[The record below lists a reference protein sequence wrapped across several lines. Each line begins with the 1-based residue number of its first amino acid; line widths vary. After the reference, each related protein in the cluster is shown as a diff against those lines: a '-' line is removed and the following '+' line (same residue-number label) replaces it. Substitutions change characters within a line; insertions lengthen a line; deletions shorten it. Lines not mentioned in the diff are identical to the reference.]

1 MTSALVPRIFAVP
14 YQTLMPVFQKDVL
27 KVGPEGLGILL
38 AAPGL
43 GAMLAGLMLATLA
56 NRVRRQGVLMLV
68 SLVALGIML
77 TFFLGQVRF
86 PWRFCS
92 WSPLAPVKWFTWR
105 TTNTMLQVIV
115 PDHLRGRVMSIYAL
129 DRGLMAAGALM
140 AGVSAHFVG
149 APVTVS
155 AMGLLVILLALL
167 VAWLAPVVRGLGVS
181 YRG

>member
-1 MTSALVPRIFAVP
+1 
-14 YQTLMPVFQKDVL
+14 
-27 KVGPEGLGILL
+27 
-38 AAPGL
+38 
-43 GAMLAGLMLATLA
+43 MLATLA

-68 SLVALGIML
+68 SLVALGI
-77 TFFLGQVRF
+77 FLNLF
-86 PWRFCS
+86 S
-92 WSPLAPVKWFTWR
+92 WTRSFPLALVLLVAIGACQVFYMA

-129 DRGLMAAGALM
+129 DRGLMPAGALM

-149 APVTVS
+149 APATVS